1 MPTYEF
7 KNTKTGEI
15 EEYLLSFSEV
25 DKFKEDNPHLSRI
38 WPVPVSFIF
47 LVLGLLNSKL
57 LNPLNFVWVKFGE
70 LLGIII
76 APLVMALIYFII
88 LTPIGLFMRL
98 IGKDLLNTKFSKN
111 RSYWIKREKKIGS
124 MKRQF

>member
-38 WPVPVSFIF
+38 WT
-47 LVLGLLNSKL
+47 G
-57 LNPLNFVWVKFGE
+57 
-70 LLGIII
+70 
-76 APLVMALIYFII
+76 
-88 LTPIGLFMRL
+88 TPSVI
-98 IGKDLLNTKFSKN
+98 
-111 RSYWIKREKKIGS
+111 
-124 MKRQF
+124 

>member
-38 WPVPVSFIF
+38 WTGTPSVIYKGSGFYSTDYKSTPKTKTSKKTENN
-47 LVLGLLNSKL
+47 NSQTKESS
-57 LNPLNFVWVKFGE
+57 KKE
-70 LLGIII
+70 S
-76 APLVMALIYFII
+76 
-88 LTPIGLFMRL
+88 TP
-98 IGKDLLNTKFSKN
+98 KQNKSN
-111 RSYWIKREKKIGS
+111 KKS
-124 MKRQF
+124 S